1 MTYLYGDLSKK
12 AYLSLPSGFEKKYGK
27 DKVLILKRS
36 IYGLSQ
42 LGRNWYL
49 KFKNALI
56 RISLKPLI
64 SENFC

>member
-1 MTYLYGDLSKK
+1 
-12 AYLSLPSGFEKKYGK
+12 LSLPPGFEEKYGK

-36 IYGLSQ
+36 IYGLPQ

-56 RISLKPLI
+56 RIDLKPLT